1 MLPNN
6 NCVFYDK
13 YFIDDLYPNQYFSS
27 FNQLGYST
35 APKGTK
41 NSSVDMSVALATIG
55 KLIKDVG
62 EKNCWIPAI
71 INRETDQTKT
81 KLLFRGTQ
89 SLSENLGLES
99 AIKIRDPQFKNWKV
113 KNGYLNSDWVLTSDI
128 LPFIPLY
135 GILFWFKRNKNISGA
150 LQSYVPLSADEIPYN
165 SVVSPTKNYEYD
177 GVSITT
183 SSRLAKK
190 DSDTFYIC
198 DYDDYSYDPFE
209 DINGTS
215 DNPILPASWNRYFQ
229 ISKLLEFN
237 KDIKKE
243 DIKFFIANT
252 DPIMPNDPGLNLW
265 IPNGETY
272 SYFNSTEEQ
281 DESYKNK
288 QASFSYLSP
297 TLSSIYREIYH
308 ILTLRYK
315 KRINKFSLNNQTIQ
329 QPIPFFTLQQSR
341 LFKKLCYGLSTFPQ
355 IDRTTVSL
363 LNSDEIFSI
372 VDSYI
377 NSFNNVTN
385 IKIDSLYF
393 SRVLTNISRI
403 LTSKLN
409 TDRSA
414 ANNQTI
420 NTGLVTSK
428 TDLFHRLISKYS
440 AKLRLYDKASI
451 EYTPGLKYGPHVKI
465 NQDVMS
471 RCDQTL
477 EDQTIYNNVEFRVGE
492 FVAKTEYS
500 DSATDLVLS
509 NTNVGGQKVRIPLWD
524 IYKRELKDQRLP
536 ITAGPDIDVDFYDDT
551 NLISSKQIQDP
562 DDPEKEIEIR
572 EIAITLDNAITDIGG
587 TFFDPNILGGEEIDV
602 LWSRTSGPNC
612 LRFSNDSISSQPGS
626 SSLRYDTSTDNN
638 PKVYIRRPGRYAIQL
653 RVKASFGVL
662 YDNII
667 IHVND
672 DLTYKRKDRLSPAQ
686 IQYLKPKNR
695 LVILTPNIRECYF
708 GKQGVFWT
716 SYCDAS
722 VKIPQ
727 AKEMT
732 ENVNNMS
739 QPGGSRPPVVVPL
752 GNNYHKFA
760 MPMNTDSR
768 TQKKEINNNTATL
781 KINYN
786 CEKTFIDI
794 SKIVL
799 SNLMDKNEECYN
811 CESLYEGILDN
822 KGFILDANNSFL
834 FMDVTDNDRMIDVP
848 TPGIL
853 STDKTILKSY
863 GGFSPAIVKTLG
875 LNIPYHP
882 APGSV
887 MQSIDTAGQILN
899 EPVDE
904 NNKIIHVCH
913 GTELPYDSTVN
924 FKKGCFDPFSGWSS
938 SASNLSSV
946 LKFDPYHRPIQ
957 IFKGPGMYEL
967 KNDFSDG
974 VAKIYKSSITL
985 TVDPASYDPK
995 EGEDVEAKDKE
1006 EISDHIVNYGYRTI
1020 GGNSAP
1026 KALSYNDEY
1035 DLNFPIESDDPVSN
1049 EEYCNDTLSEI
1060 DYNAT
1065 YTMTRPGAL
1074 IPYKDRTKNDPG
1086 GLFYDPESKRLRWN
1100 REGAGSIGNI
1110 EVKLNFLNYINPKD
1124 LVVWLEVDGC
1134 AKVSESLSAKTP
1146 KDQWYN
1152 GSYRSTAQKLSNIDN
1167 TDVKDY
1173 LYNLWDMND
1182 NYRLDGKIPTDFET
1196 SAEKFQST
1204 YRVYLLNR
1212 DHVSSTDFNISLKF
1226 SDLMN
1231 LDKNSSNNNVSST
1244 LFIDNNIS
1252 QSINGTIDLSPT
1264 LSAAGYN
1271 DEEILKYKKIVIENE
1286 LLNNSHS
1293 FKKLIGM
1300 PIFGQ
1305 NSESTQPGNS
1315 SSTTFT
1321 LCVAVVGESDSFI
1334 PYDKIASA
1342 DDLTL
1347 SSIVTKN
1354 KSNLI
1359 DNSICSWE
1367 LILHRTT
1374 ENCGFLPGDS
1384 LGSISYE
1391 KDEPYI
1397 PGHSFIADMTD
1408 KLHLL
1413 PPSVLNAPNAYT
1425 LDGRLCRY
1433 SKESFN
1439 VPSFVPPPEINV
1451 NLFAF
1456 LLPIFGIVGTVAAI
1470 SQMEAGLNQAAR
1482 DLANALGA
1490 MRRQKQQET
1499 YNQKWY
1505 VPVYD
1510 KYPYGGHDKA
1520 LLSVSKD
1527 GSLFYKLEAS
1537 IFRYDNSIVMEKNK
1551 YKFCKLHYGGALK
1564 NLCIFPMQQIVWSD
1578 DLYKIL
1584 FNKIAKR
1591 IYHKYPI
1598 NRKAIQSL
1606 LEINRQKIDRLKDK
1620 TDASSITERE
1630 NTISNINKLE
1640 TNLKNI
1646 GEEIREGDV
1655 LYIIPENDQD
1665 QGVYIIYDGSDI
1677 SGGDIEDLFL
1687 LRITN
1692 FKSLFKSNSYSQY
1705 NNIYDLSNSAMDLD
1719 DLVLDRKII
1728 AIKGLRPY
1736 YFFKNNKSVTQIKP
1750 RTNFTEEETVKI
1762 EKLGAELLKNTKRL
1776 AYVLSLDAEGI
1787 KNEIDKQKIFEE
1799 LGSKAEETDVN
1810 KIALRITEVEEEI
1823 LNLKNTLSIHNI
1835 EHSGYLFDGN
1845 DYVSLFIIDNTDPN
1859 EMITTGKSLSIS
1871 KEQSSRIVF
1880 YKNDMSVISNETKL
1894 PFDVWSLADTNA
1906 LHFAS
1911 PNSHGSCWGAGNYGY
1926 GSNVNRP
1933 HRLSNQ
1939 NLLNTIQPFVDK
1951 INTRKNTF
1959 GNSAAFTMTPDNDTN
1974 DTIKGTTRDPG
1985 AFMYTIDTMNST
1997 TINTNNN
2004 VTYVEKDTENT
2015 FKDSFI
2021 DLNNLVYESLS
2032 QSPHFAEIDVTV
2044 PDMGDIETGSIS
2056 FDKDLKQKITYG
2068 FKNDHDESVS
2078 KLNERLEELNISIED
2093 QNKLFNKANNKYF
2106 INGDGY
2112 PSSEKDNIIHT
2123 LDGLLNEKN
2132 QIEHYLSITS
2142 KATIPHVSVEI
2153 DESDGAL
2160 SFTEKSNNNYYW
2172 INIDPEQGCSIDT
2185 DKTPKILVKVR
2196 YVCPPYNDLTT
2207 FNAKQICVP
2216 NDAYGG
2222 TQGGGDGQADGAEFI
2237 MTNFNDTTYT
2247 LMEDAIKKEKA
2258 KYPDL
2263 TWPET
2268 NFSNHFIERTFFL
2281 NFNGLERAQLVT
2293 AMYSYIIPIPP
2304 DKPDIDPDGNIT
2316 NKVMN
2321 IFNLDNTFDLIVDFK
2336 RIPRALRSKDTGFDL
2351 YDPNENGDLVKS
2363 ITPSPGGPLDG
2374 SLRVWKCLDAK
2385 TGYPIALTNYYKIL
2399 NEMIFRNHFGSVD
2412 GVEHLGRIKS
2422 KTKDETYWVPY
2433 DYD

>member
-6 NCVFYDK
+6 HCVFYDK

-27 FNQLGYST
+27 FNELGYT
-35 APKGTK
+35 NAPKGTK
-41 NSSVDMSVALATIG
+41 NSSVDMSVALAAIG

-62 EKNCWIPAI
+62 EKDCWIPAI

-128 LPFIPLY
+128 VPFIPLY

-165 SVVSPTKNYEYD
+165 SIVSPTKNYEYD

-183 SSRLAKK
+183 ASRLAKK

-229 ISKLLEFN
+229 ISKLLELN
-237 KDIKKE
+237 KDLDKE
-243 DIKFFIANT
+243 DIKFFITNT
-252 DPIMPNDPGLNLW
+252 DPIIRNDPGLNLW
-265 IPNGETY
+265 IPNGEMY
-272 SYFNSTEEQ
+272 SYFYSTEEQ
-281 DESYKNK
+281 DESYKNRR
-288 QASFSYLSP
+288 ASFSYLSP

-315 KRINKFSLNNQTIQ
+315 KHINKFSLDSQIIQ

-385 IKIDSLYF
+385 IKFDSLYF
-393 SRVLTNISRI
+393 SRALTDISRI

-409 TDRSA
+409 TDKSSS
-414 ANNQTI
+414 NNQTI

-428 TDLFHRLISKYS
+428 TDLFYRLISKYS
-440 AKLRLYDKASI
+440 SKLRLYDKASI
-451 EYTPGLKYGPHVKI
+451 EYTPGLKHGPHVKI
-465 NQDVMS
+465 NQDIMS

-477 EDQTIYNNVEFRVGE
+477 KDQTIYNNVEFKVGE
-492 FVAKTEYS
+492 FIAKTEYS
-500 DSATDLVLS
+500 NSATDLILS
-509 NTNVGGQKVRIPLWD
+509 NTNVRGPKIRIPLWD
-524 IYKRELKDQRLP
+524 IYKKELKDQRLP

-562 DDPEKEIEIR
+562 NDPEKEIEIR
-572 EIAITLDNAITDIGG
+572 EIAITLDKAITDIGG

-638 PKVYIRRPGRYAIQL
+638 PRVYIRKPGRYALQL

-672 DLTYKRKDRLSPAQ
+672 DLTYKRKDRLSPEQ
-686 IQYLKPKNR
+686 IQYLEPKNR
-695 LVILTPNIRECYF
+695 LVILAPNIRECYF

-739 QPGGSRPPVVVPL
+739 QPGGSRPPIVIPL

-760 MPMNTDSR
+760 IPMNIDNK
-768 TQKKEINNNTATL
+768 TQKKQINNNTATL

-794 SKIVL
+794 SKVVL

-811 CESLYEGILDN
+811 CESLYEGVLDN
-822 KGFILDANNSFL
+822 KGFVLDANNIFS
-834 FMDVTDNDRMIDVP
+834 FMDVTNNDLIVNVA
-848 TPGIL
+848 TPEVL

-863 GGFSPAIVKTLG
+863 GGFSPATVKTLG

-882 APGSV
+882 APGSI
-887 MQSIDTAGQILN
+887 MPSIDTVGEILN

-904 NNKIIHVCH
+904 NNKIIHICH
-913 GTELPYDSTVN
+913 DTELPYDSTVN
-924 FKKGCFDPFSGWSS
+924 FRKGRFDPFNGWSS
-938 SASNLSSV
+938 SVSNLSSV

-957 IFKGPGMYEL
+957 TFKGPGMYEL

-985 TVDPASYDPK
+985 TVDQAAYDPK
-995 EGEDVEAKDKE
+995 EDEDAAAKDKE
-1006 EISDHIVNYGYRTI
+1006 EISDHIDNYGYRTI
-1020 GGNSAP
+1020 GGNSSP
-1026 KALSYNDEY
+1026 NALSYNDEY
-1035 DLNFPIESDDPVSN
+1035 NLDFPIESDAPVSS

-1065 YTMTRPGAL
+1065 YIMTRPGTL
-1074 IPYKDRTKNDPG
+1074 IPYKDRTETKNDPK
-1086 GLFYDPESKRLRWN
+1086 SKRLRWN

-1134 AKVSESLSAKTP
+1134 AKVAESLSAKTP
-1146 KDQWYN
+1146 KDPWYN
-1152 GSYRSTAQKLSNIDN
+1152 GSYKSTAQKLSNTN
-1167 TDVKDY
+1167 NKDVKNY
-1173 LYNLWDMND
+1173 LYNLWDMNN
-1182 NYRLDGKIPTDFET
+1182 NYRLDGTIPTDFET
-1196 SAEKFQST
+1196 STEKFQST
-1204 YRVYLLNR
+1204 YRIYLLNR
-1212 DHVSSTDFNISLKF
+1212 DHVSSTDFNVNLKF

-1231 LDKNSSNNNVSST
+1231 LEKNGSNNNVGST
-1244 LFIDNNIS
+1244 LFVDNNIS

-1264 LSAAGYN
+1264 LSAAGYS
-1271 DEEILKYKKIVIENE
+1271 DQEILKYKKTVIENE

-1315 SSTTFT
+1315 SSTRFT

-1334 PYDKIASA
+1334 PYDRIASA
-1342 DDLTL
+1342 DELTL

-1391 KDEPYI
+1391 KEEPSI
-1397 PGHSFIADMTD
+1397 PGHNFIADMTG

-1439 VPSFVPPPEINV
+1439 VPTFVPPPPINI
-1451 NLFAF
+1451 NLLSFIIPF
-1456 LLPIFGIVGTVAAI
+1456 SIVGAVTAI
-1470 SQMEAGLNQAAR
+1470 SQVEAGLNQAAR
-1482 DLANALGA
+1482 DLSNALGA
-1490 MRRQKQQET
+1490 MRRQRQQET

-1564 NLCIFPMQQIVWSD
+1564 HLSIFPMQQIVSSD

-1598 NRKAIQSL
+1598 NRKGIQSL

-1620 TDASSITERE
+1620 TDASSIADRE
-1630 NTISNINKLE
+1630 NIISNINKLE

-1646 GEEIREGDV
+1646 GEEIKEGDV

-1677 SGGDIEDLFL
+1677 SSGDIEDLFL
-1687 LRITN
+1687 LTITN
-1692 FKSLFKSNSYSQY
+1692 FKSLFKSNIYSQH
-1705 NNIYDLSNSAMDLD
+1705 NNLYDLSNSDMDLD
-1719 DLVLDRKII
+1719 DLVIGRKII

-1750 RTNFTEEETVKI
+1750 RTNFTEDETA
-1762 EKLGAELLKNTKRL
+1762 KLDQLGIDILKNTKRL
-1776 AYVLSLDAEGI
+1776 TYVLSLDAEGI
-1787 KNEIDKQKIFEE
+1787 KNEIERQKLFEQ
-1799 LGSKAEETDVN
+1799 LGTKAEETDIN
-1810 KIALRITEVEEEI
+1810 KIASKITELEEEI

-1835 EHSGYLFDGN
+1835 EHSGYIFDGN
-1845 DYVSLFIIDNTDPN
+1845 DYVSLFIMDNSDPE
-1859 EMITTGKSLSIS
+1859 EMITTGKSLSVS
-1871 KEQSSRIVF
+1871 NKQSNRIVF
-1880 YKNDMSVISNETKL
+1880 YKDDMSIISNETKL
-1894 PFDVWSLADTNA
+1894 PFDVWSLSDTNT
-1906 LHFAS
+1906 LHYDS
-1911 PNSHGSCWGAGNYGY
+1911 PNSNDSCWGAGNYGY

-1939 NLLNTIQPFVDK
+1939 NLLNTIQPFADK
-1951 INTRKNTF
+1951 INARKNTF
-1959 GNSAAFTMTPDNDTN
+1959 GNSAAFTMTLDNN
-1974 DTIKGTTRDPG
+1974 DKIKGTTRDPG
-1985 AFMYTIDTMNST
+1985 AFMYTIEDINST

-2004 VTYVEKDTENT
+2004 ITYIEKDTENT
-2015 FKDSFI
+2015 FKDSFAE
-2021 DLNNLVYESLS
+2021 LNNLVYENLS

-2044 PDMGDIETGSIS
+2044 SNIEDVETGSMS
-2056 FDKDLKQKITYG
+2056 FDKDLKQKITYR
-2068 FKNDHDESVS
+2068 FENDHNESVS
-2078 KLNERLEELNISIED
+2078 KLKKRLEDLNILIETEQKFFD
-2093 QNKLFNKANNKYF
+2093 KANNKYF
-2106 INGDGY
+2106 LNADGH
-2112 PSSEKDNIIHT
+2112 PVSEKDNSMGI
-2123 LDGLLNEKN
+2123 LNGLLSEKN
-2132 QIEHYLSITS
+2132 QIEYYLSITS
-2142 KATIPHVSVEI
+2142 QATIPHVSISI
-2153 DESDGAL
+2153 DDNDGAL

-2185 DKTPKILVKVR
+2185 DKTPKILIQVR
-2196 YVCPPYNDLTT
+2196 YVCDPYNDVVTSK
-2207 FNAKQICVP
+2207 ARQICVE
-2216 NDAYGG
+2216 NEAYGG
-2222 TQGGGDGQADGAEFI
+2222 TDGGEDGQADGAEI
-2237 MTNFNDTTYT
+2237 VTTRSSSTDYN
-2247 LMEDAIKKEKA
+2247 LSEEAIKKEKA

-2263 TWPET
+2263 NWPEG
-2268 NFSNHFIERTFFL
+2268 NFSNYFIERTFFL
-2281 NFNGLERAQLVT
+2281 NFNGSERAQLVT
-2293 AMYSYIIPIPP
+2293 ATYNYMIPISP

-2321 IFNLDNTFDLIVDFK
+2321 IFNLDNTTNLIVDFK
-2336 RIPRALRSKDTGFDL
+2336 RIPRALRGKDTSFDL
-2351 YDPNENGDLVKS
+2351 YDPNENGDLIKS
-2363 ITPSPGGPLDG
+2363 IIPSPGKPIDG
-2374 SLRVWKCLDAK
+2374 SLRIWKCLDAK
-2385 TGYPIALTNYYKIL
+2385 TGYPIALTNYYRIL